1 MSDALAPLTDRLR
14 LLRED
19 ATYHWVGLLVA
30 VVLGLVLASVHWVGL
45 VVGGALV
52 GLVTASL
59 RRALLAGLGFG
70 ILAVLVWL
78 ALLAGAGSLDK
89 VLVTGRLIA
98 LAVAMGIVAPVVG
111 SLARGVV

>member
-59 RRALLAGLGFG
+59 RRALLAGRG
-70 ILAVLVWL
+70 LVSSRCWSGWRCL
-78 ALLAGAGSLDK
+78 
-89 VLVTGRLIA
+89 
-98 LAVAMGIVAPVVG
+98 PVPG
-111 SLARGVV
+111 HSTKYS